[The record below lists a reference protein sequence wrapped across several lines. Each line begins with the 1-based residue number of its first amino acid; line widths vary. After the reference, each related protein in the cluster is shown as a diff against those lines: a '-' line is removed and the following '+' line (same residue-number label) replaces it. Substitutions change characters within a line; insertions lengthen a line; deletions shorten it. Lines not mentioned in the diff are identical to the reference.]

1 MVYYKHVATFVLWP
15 AGLRHCVPWY
25 SKRNMPPSSAL
36 KMEMVCSPNR
46 WFPPTRLHSV
56 IIKQTTLGIIT
67 VMKPSEVKCAKI
79 FTALRTCR
87 PGYFQCHNNRCV
99 PSNQTCNQV
108 NDCGDFSDEVNCSC
122 SSDDHFRCTSGQCIL
137 ASFRCDSDPD
147 CPDASDEMHCESE

>member
-1 MVYYKHVATFVLWP
+1 VYPGTVKETYTANFCPKDGGGVFSKHLLSSYQTAQCHNHADCF
-15 AGLRHCVPWY
+15 GNHNCHENLR
-25 SKRNMPPSSAL
+25 S
-36 KMEMVCSPNR
+36 EMCK
-46 WFPPTRLHSV
+46 L
-56 IIKQTTLGIIT
+56 
-67 VMKPSEVKCAKI
+67 

-108 NDCGDFSDEVNCSC
+108 NDCGDFSDELNCSC
-122 SSDDHFRCTSGQCIL
+122 SSDDHFRCASGQCIL